1 MLKTALRNTVVT
13 LAAIIL
19 GAMFNGLIIQ
29 ISPNIIP
36 PPAGAD
42 LQTEEG
48 LKAAM
53 LLMEPKHFL
62 MPWLAHALGTLLAAF
77 IATRFATRPWKGHIF
92 ICGGV
97 FFLGGAM
104 MVNMLPSPLWF
115 TLLDLGFA
123 YFPMAWLGYW
133 LAKRS
138 RNANIPSSTI

>member
-1 MLKTALRNTVVT
+1 MHPILRNTLVT
-13 LAAIIL
+13 IAAILL
-19 GAMFNGLIIQ
+19 GAMLNGFIIQ

-36 PPAGAD
+36 PPEGAD

-77 IATRFATRPWKGHIF
+77 IAARFATRPWKGYIF
-92 ICGGV
+92 ICGGL
-97 FFLGGAM
+97 FFFGGVM
-104 MVNMLPSPLWF
+104 MIQLLPSPLWF

-138 RNANIPSSTI
+138 RNANIPSSTN